1 MSGGPVTPVAGHV
14 FGPRET
20 RGLLIGLRGS
30 QLVVVM
36 IGLAGFVVG
45 LSFGPVGAIAG
56 TLALAVA
63 ATGAFTPM
71 SGRTPE
77 QWAPVLLG
85 FLVKRITRQH
95 VYRRPLT
102 AASDLPGHLADVR
115 IVSIP
120 VTDGQSVGV
129 IEDAARGTLSA
140 VMSVSGETFMLLDQE
155 DQERRSSAWGSL
167 LAGLARDGSPVIRV
181 QWVARTVPETGQAL
195 RHFWERAGTR
205 GGAPAISYQQLQSSA
220 GSGGWR
226 TETYLTV
233 VIDAR
238 KARSRDRS
246 SRDLPAGTQLLMRE
260 LAAVEELLAQ
270 CELHVAGWLPPRGLA
285 KVLREAYEPG
295 AQAVLDGRDSEVPGP
310 GVDPAVAGPM
320 VARDSWATYRTDD
333 AWHATYWIHEWPRVE
348 VGSDF
353 LAPLLIGGWSRRT
366 LTLIAEPVGARR
378 AARQIAAARTAEVA
392 NQAMRE
398 RVGQMTT
405 ERDRVEAEDVERRE
419 RELVAGHAD
428 YRFTG
433 LLTVTAD
440 SVEALD
446 ESCLQA
452 EVAAHACCLEI
463 RRLYGEQDQAFAA
476 ALPLGRAV
484 R

>member
-1 MSGGPVTPVAGHV
+1 M
-14 FGPRET
+14 
-20 RGLLIGLRGS
+20 IGLRGS
-30 QLVVVM
+30 QLVVVV

-77 QWAPVLLG
+77 QWVPVLFG
-85 FLVKRITRQH
+85 FLVKRVTRQH

-102 AASDLPGHLADVR
+102 AAPDLPGHLADVR

-129 IEDAARGTLSA
+129 IVDAARGTLSA
-140 VMSVSGETFMLLDQE
+140 VMSVSGETFMLLDRE
-155 DQERRSSAWGSL
+155 DQERRSSAWGAL
-167 LAGLARDGSPVIRV
+167 LAGLARDGSPVVRV

-195 RHFWERAGTR
+195 RHFWEQAGTR

-220 GSGGWR
+220 GSRGWR

-238 KARSRDRS
+238 KARSHGRS

-270 CELHVAGWLPPRGLA
+270 CELNMAGWLPPRGLA

-295 AQAVLDGRDSEVPGP
+295 SQTVLESPASEVPGP

-333 AWHATYWIHEWPRVE
+333 AWHATYWIHEWPRLDVA
-348 VGSDF
+348 SDF
-353 LAPLLIGGWSRRT
+353 LAPLLNGSGARRT

-378 AARQIAAARTAEVA
+378 AARQIAAARTAGVA

-405 ERDRVEAEDVERRE
+405 ERNRIEAEDVQRRE

-433 LLTVTAD
+433 LLCVTAD
-440 SVEALD
+440 TLETLD
-446 ESCLQA
+446 EACLQA
-452 EVAAHACCLEI
+452 EVAAHASCLEI

-476 ALPLGRAV
+476 ALPVGRGL